1 MKKPQKRLTV
11 DLDDD
16 LHRDL
21 KVLSAMR
28 GEDMSHLVRE
38 MIKDYVKKTKKGRL
52 LFNVNH
58 FSPRTTI
65 KIPVFP
71 GERR

>member
-1 MKKPQKRLTV
+1 MTKRLTV

-28 GEDMSHLVRE
+28 GTDMSDLVRR
-38 MIKDYVKKTKKGRL
+38 MIEDYLKKSKGR
-52 LFNVNH
+52 
-58 FSPRTTI
+58 
-65 KIPVFP
+65 FP
-71 GERR
+71 KP

>member
-21 KVLSAMR
+21 KVLSAML
-28 GEDMSHLVRE
+28 GKDMSDLVRQ
-38 MIKDYVKKTKKGRL
+38 MIRDHLKKSNKLKGRL
-52 LFNVNH
+52 
-58 FSPRTTI
+58 R
-65 KIPVFP
+65 
-71 GERR
+71 

>member
-28 GEDMSHLVRE
+28 GKDMSHLVRE
-38 MIKDYVKKTKKGRL
+38 MIRDYVKKTKKTKG
-52 LFNVNH
+52 
-58 FSPRTTI
+58 P
-65 KIPVFP
+65 FP
-71 GERR
+71 LKP

>member
-28 GEDMSHLVRE
+28 GADMSHLVRE
-38 MIKDYVKKTKKGRL
+38 MIRDYVKKTKKGRL
-52 LFNVNH
+52 
-58 FSPRTTI
+58 R
-65 KIPVFP
+65 
-71 GERR
+71 

>member
-1 MKKPQKRLTV
+1 MRKPQKRLTV

-28 GEDMSHLVRE
+28 GQDMSHLVRE
-38 MIKDYVKKTKKGRL
+38 MIRDYVKKTKKSKGRL
-52 LFNVNH
+52 
-58 FSPRTTI
+58 R
-65 KIPVFP
+65 
-71 GERR
+71 

>member
-16 LHRDL
+16 LHRNL
-21 KVLSAMR
+21 KILSAME

-38 MIKDYVKKTKKGRL
+38 MIRDYVKKTKKGRL
-52 LFNVNH
+52 
-58 FSPRTTI
+58 R
-65 KIPVFP
+65 
-71 GERR
+71 